1 MVQCTLVPLVYPY
14 SMELQYHYS
23 TAGVH
28 TALQLKTTAAQSSA
42 INTVA
47 TIHINTVTCKHEL

>member
-28 TALQLKTTAAQSSA
+28 TALQHTALQLKTTAAQSSA

-47 TIHINTVTCKHEL
+47 TIHIN